1 MSNIRVIISLIK
13 HIYSLRWKSL
23 YCKRIFNGLNISSS
37 IWSMVTSINCLI
49 KLIVCRYLFFRHS
62 SCLHFRLRS
71 RSRYFWLLSGSAP
84 LLLLKSGAHSHEIID
99 SFVSL
104 EVIVCVRVHLLK
116 IFRLSHWFL
125 PVLLYRWMTQYT
137 GLHELLVL
145 L

>member
-13 HIYSLRWKSL
+13 HIYSLRLKSL
-23 YCKRIFNGLNISSS
+23 YCKRIFNGLNIRSS
-37 IWSMVTSINCLI
+37 IWSMITSINCLI

-71 RSRYFWLLSGSAP
+71 RSRYFWFLSPWSP
-84 LLLLKSGAHSHEIID
+84 LLLLQSGSHCHEIID

-104 EVIVCVRVHLLK
+104 EVIIWVRVHLLE
-116 IFRLSHWFL
+116 ILSLSHWFL
-125 PVLLYRWMTQYT
+125 SILDDWWLSQHS
-137 GLHELLVL
+137 GLHKSLVL